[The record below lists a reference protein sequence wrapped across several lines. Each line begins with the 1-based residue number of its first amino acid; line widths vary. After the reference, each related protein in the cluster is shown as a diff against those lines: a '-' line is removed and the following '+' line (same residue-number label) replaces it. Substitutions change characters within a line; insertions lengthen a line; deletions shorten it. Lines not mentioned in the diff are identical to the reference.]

1 MGENIQS
8 IANGSFVLGQT
19 SATNFVAGP
28 GIKIDEPSAGTVRIG
43 NDETVLWSGNGTGN
57 DTFNLSESMANF
69 ETIKILYNP
78 WSDNTSTHYFEFDYN
93 RRNATMEYGLISD
106 ISVYTAST
114 LRLFFVTF
122 NFTAIQLTVKN
133 ICYTDGSF
141 TVQNLDKSNVKVYKV
156 VGINRISGSNA

>member
-1 MGENIQS
+1 MSEINS
-8 IANGSFVLGQT
+8 IANGTFVLGQT

-28 GIKIDEPSAGTVRIG
+28 GISITQPSEGVVRIA

-78 WSDNTSTHYFEFDYN
+78 CSDNTSTHYFEFDYN
-93 RRNATMEYGLISD
+93 RRNVTLEYGLMSD
-106 ISVYTAST
+106 ISVYTEST

-122 NFTAIQLTVKN
+122 NFTATQLTVKN

-141 TVQNLDKSNVKVYKV
+141 TVQNLDKSKVKVYKV